1 MVAAIADL
9 IRVKIPSSYEVSG
22 GPWPHSSLGTH
33 KALAHG
39 LEQRPVQ
46 THGAEQM
53 NSHAGVQHLQ
63 NQHLL
68 KSELFCT
75 T

>member
-22 GPWPHSSLGTH
+22 GPWPHGSLGTH
-33 KALAHG
+33 KALAHS
-39 LEQRPVQ
+39 LEHRPVQ

-53 NSHAGVQHLQ
+53 NLHAGAQHQQ
-63 NQHLL
+63 NQHLV
-68 KSELFCT
+68 KSEFCCT

>member
-33 KALAHG
+33 KALAQG
-39 LEQRPVQ
+39 LEPRPAQ
-46 THGAEQM
+46 AHGAERM
-53 NSHAGVQHLQ
+53 NLQTGAQHQQ
-63 NQHLL
+63 NRHLD
-68 KSELFCT
+68 KSEF
-75 T
+75 